1 MDNWNLPLAI
11 VDAVP
16 VVLFFVA
23 CVELMKVFYARMSPV
38 QYSMFASGGILVF
51 LAGMMKVVWKFLYVM
66 KICDYTLLSDSFFP
80 VQSAGFILLALGMS
94 SFVKKK
100 KKKKAQADYD
110 TLSAVP
116 VVMTKMPFIMMT
128 FLGTTLFYG
137 SLTALGIKRK
147 NKMIVLFFIGAYAF
161 DMIQVAMATKF
172 DDASPLMHWLAEMV
186 NTLAQLSLWL
196 GAKRMRSEYEE
207 EHYGY

>member
-1 MDNWNLPLAI
+1 MDNWNLPLALL
-11 VDAVP
+11 DAVP
-16 VVLFFVA
+16 VVLFFIA
-23 CVELMKVFYARMSPV
+23 CIELMKIFYARMSPV
-38 QYSMFASGGILVF
+38 QYSMFASGGIFVF

-66 KICDYTLLSDSFFP
+66 EICDYTLLSDAFFP
-80 VQSAGFILLALGMS
+80 VQSTGFILLALGMA
-94 SFVKKK
+94 SFAKKQKKK
-100 KKKKAQADYD
+100 NIQTDYEMF
-110 TLSAVP
+110 SAVP

-128 FLGTTLFYG
+128 FLGTTVFYG

-147 NKMIVLFFIGAYAF
+147 NKMIILFFLGAYAF
-161 DMIQVAMATKF
+161 DMIQVALATKF
-172 DDASPLMHWLAEMV
+172 DNASPLMHWLAEMV